1 MKAIACGRRGAGGKN
16 RETRGTFRPH
26 LPSNQFFHILLTI
39 KFQAESLRLM
49 SPNLFLCLPRAP
61 SPPATLERHAKRA
74 RS

>member
-1 MKAIACGRRGAGGKN
+1 MKAIACGRRGADGKN
-16 RETRGTFRPH
+16 RETRGTFR
-26 LPSNQFFHILLTI
+26 LTI
-39 KFQAESLRLM
+39 KFQAEFLRLM